1 MLDVFDETPV
11 TNIQVFNNE
20 QFGSIRTTGT
30 ADEPLFCAADV
41 CKALG
46 YSNGRKAV
54 TDHCDTPDVTKRDVG
69 IVTGKKA
76 DGSDAIQMVEM
87 SFVNESG
94 LYSLIF
100 GSKLEQ
106 AKRFKYWVTKEVL
119 PSIRKT
125 GSYSIQNMS
134 RKELAL
140 MIIQAEEEKEALM
153 LENKQ
158 KDAQLEEQ
166 KPKVVFADAILGST
180 SSCLVGEL
188 AKVLTQN
195 GYKIGQNQLFV
206 WLRANHY
213 LGVSGEY
220 YNIPNQRYVEQ
231 GLFELKKNTHSE
243 NGVMK
248 TTVTTKVT
256 PKGQQYFINK
266 FIAK

>member
-46 YSNGRKAV
+46 YANGRDAV
-54 TDHCDTPDVTKRDVG
+54 AKHCDEGDVAKCDTPTQSG
-69 IVTGKKA
+69 T
-76 DGSDAIQMVEM
+76 QLMTY
-87 SFVNESG
+87 VNESG

-106 AKRFKYWVTKEVL
+106 AKQFKHWVTADVL
-119 PSIRKT
+119 PTIRKT

-140 MIIQAEEEKEALM
+140 MIVQAEEEKEALM

-158 KDAQLEEQ
+158 KEAQLEEQ

-188 AKVLTQN
+188 AKILTQN

>member
-11 TNIQVFNNE
+11 TNVQVFNNE

-54 TDHCDTPDVTKRDVG
+54 ADHCDEGDVAKCDTPTQSG
-69 IVTGKKA
+69 T
-76 DGSDAIQMVEM
+76 QLMTY
-87 SFVNESG
+87 VNESG

-106 AKRFKYWVTKEVL
+106 AKCFKHWVTKDIL
-119 PSIRKT
+119 PAIRKT

-140 MIIQAEEEKEALM
+140 MIVQAEEEKEALM

-158 KDAQLEEQ
+158 KEAQLQEQ

-188 AKVLTQN
+188 AKILTQN
-195 GYKIGQNQLFV
+195 GYKIGQNQLFI

>member
-1 MLDVFDETPV
+1 MNNNIILVSNVHGYVDKSGNAWLNAEDVS
-11 TNIQVFNNE
+11 IG
-20 QFGSIRTTGT
+20 FGFTQEKNGT
-30 ADEPLFCAADV
+30 IYVKWERVNSYLSEF
-41 CKALG
+41 G
-46 YSNGRKAV
+46 YSPQVGKGSYLPESMVYRLGFKANNQLAV
-54 TDHCDTPDVTKRDVG
+54 KFQTVL
-69 IVTGKKA
+69 A
-76 DGSDAIQMVEM
+76 E
-87 SFVNESG
+87 
-94 LYSLIF
+94 
-100 GSKLEQ
+100 
-106 AKRFKYWVTKEVL
+106 EVL

-140 MIIQAEEEKEALM
+140 MIVQAEEEKEALM

-188 AKVLTQN
+188 AKILTQN

>member
-1 MLDVFDETPV
+1 
-11 TNIQVFNNE
+11 
-20 QFGSIRTTGT
+20 
-30 ADEPLFCAADV
+30 
-41 CKALG
+41 
-46 YSNGRKAV
+46 
-54 TDHCDTPDVTKRDVG
+54 
-69 IVTGKKA
+69 
-76 DGSDAIQMVEM
+76 
-87 SFVNESG
+87 
-94 LYSLIF
+94 
-100 GSKLEQ
+100 
-106 AKRFKYWVTKEVL
+106 
-119 PSIRKT
+119 
-125 GSYSIQNMS
+125 MS

-140 MIIQAEEEKEALM
+140 MIVQAEEEKEALM

-158 KDAQLEEQ
+158 KEAQLEEQ

-188 AKVLTQN
+188 AKILTQN

>member
-46 YSNGRKAV
+46 YANGRDAV
-54 TDHCDTPDVTKRDVG
+54 AKHCDEGDVAKCDTPTQSG
-69 IVTGKKA
+69 T
-76 DGSDAIQMVEM
+76 QLMTY
-87 SFVNESG
+87 VNESG

-106 AKRFKYWVTKEVL
+106 AKRFKYWVTKDVL

-140 MIIQAEEEKEALM
+140 MIVQAEEEKEALM

-188 AKVLTQN
+188 AKILTQN

>member
-30 ADEPLFCAADV
+30 ADEPLFCAADI
-41 CKALG
+41 CRALG
-46 YSNGRKAV
+46 YTNGPKAIK
-54 TDHCDTPDVTKRDVG
+54 DHCDEGDITKRYTPTSSG
-69 IVTGKKA
+69 EQNMTFVT
-76 DGSDAIQMVEM
+76 
-87 SFVNESG
+87 ESG

-106 AKRFKYWVTKEVL
+106 AKRFKYWVTKDVL

-140 MIIQAEEEKEALM
+140 MIVQAEEEKEALM

-188 AKVLTQN
+188 AKILTQN

-266 FIAK
+266 IIAK

>member
-20 QFGSIRTTGT
+20 QFGYIRTTGT
-30 ADEPLFCAADV
+30 ADEPLFCAADI
-41 CKALG
+41 CRALG
-46 YSNGRKAV
+46 YTNGPKAIK
-54 TDHCDTPDVTKRDVG
+54 DHCDEGDITKRYTPTSSG
-69 IVTGKKA
+69 EQNMTFVT
-76 DGSDAIQMVEM
+76 
-87 SFVNESG
+87 ESG

-106 AKRFKYWVTKEVL
+106 AKRFKYWVTKDVL

-140 MIIQAEEEKEALM
+140 MIVQAEEEKEALM

-188 AKVLTQN
+188 AKILTQN